1 MSNVELINKIA
12 LLPENLK
19 EEISKLI
26 DSWTTEKTT
35 KKKIILGLAKGKI
48 RLKENFDDPIDDF
61 KDYQ

>member
-12 LLPENLK
+12 LLPDNLK

-26 DSWTTEKTT
+26 DSWLSENPSKN
-35 KKKIILGLAKGKI
+35 KRILGLAKGKI
-48 RLKENFDDPIDDF
+48 RLKDNFDDPIDDF

>member
-12 LLPENLK
+12 LLPDNLK

-26 DSWTTEKTT
+26 DSWLSEKPSNNKRT
-35 KKKIILGLAKGKI
+35 LGLAKGKI
-48 RLKENFDDPIDDF
+48 RLKDNFDDPIDDF